1 MKTWIAVVSLAFG
14 LLVMHGEAHAM
25 RCTTH
30 TITQG
35 GRMVTCT
42 TCCTQFGCNTNC
54 YVSRR
59 P

>member
-25 RCTTH
+25 RCTMH

-35 GRMVTCT
+35 GPDGHLHDVLHAVRL
-42 TCCTQFGCNTNC
+42 QHELLL
-54 YVSRR
+54 SRR